1 MDNLENREI
10 ELQLDKAKKAVAEVC
25 LPPEI
30 ESLTVS
36 LGPDSIGLPS
46 LWLQLHVKKE
56 VQPNKEEV
64 QRLTQ
69 FAREVQSAII
79 DKGITLFPYTSLE
92 QAA

>member
-1 MDNLENREI
+1 MDNLENRDI

-56 VQPNKEEV
+56 VQ
-64 QRLTQ
+64 RLTQ